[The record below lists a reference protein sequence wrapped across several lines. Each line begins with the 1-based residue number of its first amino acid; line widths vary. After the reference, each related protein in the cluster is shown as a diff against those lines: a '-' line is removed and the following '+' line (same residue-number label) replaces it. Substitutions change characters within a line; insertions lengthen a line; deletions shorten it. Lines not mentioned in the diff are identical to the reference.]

1 MTSIWNTSREV
12 VVYFIWIGK
21 NSPDVLAQ
29 YLPLMFPIDGHCV
42 KSVQIWSY
50 FWSVFGLFSRS
61 GSLLTLLCKYFF
73 VLDNKRK
80 KCLIKILNNLPLIGN
95 FLSTRKSLSF
105 LKDRIHFTFKYSLE
119 AALQRCF

>member
-29 YLPLMFPIDGHCV
+29 YLSLMFPIDGHCV

-50 FWSVFGLFSRS
+50 FWSVFSSIRS
-61 GSLLTLLCKYFF
+61 EYENLWSKSPYS
-73 VLDNKRK
+73 VRIEDNTDQK
-80 KCLIKILNNLPLIGN
+80 
-95 FLSTRKSLSF
+95 
-105 LKDRIHFTFKYSLE
+105 
-119 AALQRCF
+119 

>member
-29 YLPLMFPIDGHCV
+29 YLPLMFPIDRHCV

-50 FWSVFGLFSRS
+50 FWSVFSSIRS
-61 GSLLTLLCKYFF
+61 EYEDLRSKSPYS
-73 VLDNKRK
+73 VRIEDNTDQK
-80 KCLIKILNNLPLIGN
+80 
-95 FLSTRKSLSF
+95 
-105 LKDRIHFTFKYSLE
+105 
-119 AALQRCF
+119 